1 MLENIAQETIYQLVY
16 ASKVAEGFSE
26 KDLIDILHTSR
37 KNNKNIH
44 ISGALVY
51 NKGYFLQMI
60 EGEQVV
66 VETLFKKITQDVR
79 HVKIS
84 CFYRSQVP
92 NRVFP
97 DWYMSFFQH
106 EAGENIDLS
115 GLVNLYESQHPASQ
129 FFIER
134 LLEVQKKLFDTYY
147 TTTDSYSIR
156 EINGIIEEVCSP
168 STRLIFD
175 MMHDIKLATHTLRLK
190 LGFDCLSVGVIVTDM
205 QRNITYINHS
215 AVKLLRN
222 AEADIRSD
230 LPNFNVDDLIGKNID
245 LFHKNPAHQI
255 NILDQLTNTL
265 EFIIT
270 LGGRFLSIKVSAIS
284 DELEQPLGYMAEVED
299 ITIKE
304 KNKADLQQSI
314 EKNLLL
320 NNQVNQLQ
328 RVESIS
334 RLTAGIAHDFNNILA
349 AITGYNQLNRYST
362 EETTNE
368 KLKEEILFNTD
379 QVEIAS
385 QRGINLIKKMMAYTR
400 QNPINKEIDIKPT
413 LEVIEEVLALLR
425 PTLTSKFDL
434 NKFIHS
440 TVEIHID
447 AIELHQI
454 LTNLIVNA
462 RDAMKTGGIIT
473 VSLKKVTHNQYCTAC
488 TESLQGAFV
497 ELAVSDTGSGIE
509 KGVITHIFDPF
520 FTTKPV
526 GEGTGLGLST
536 VSGMVHEAQGHI
548 IVESKTSGPNSGTV
562 FKLLFPPR

>member
-1 MLENIAQETIYQLVY
+1 MLENIAQENIYQLVY

-26 KDLIDILHTSR
+26 KDLIDILRTSR
-37 KNNKNIH
+37 KNNKAIH

-66 VETLFKKITQDVR
+66 VDALFKKITHDVR
-79 HVKIS
+79 HEKIS
-84 CFYRSQVP
+84 RFYRGTVP

-97 DWYMSFFQH
+97 DWYMGFFQN
-106 EAGENIDLS
+106 EADENIDLS
-115 GLVNLYESQHPASQ
+115 ELVNLCESQHPASQ
-129 FFIER
+129 FFLER
-134 LLEVQKKLFDTYY
+134 LLEVQKKLLDTYH
-147 TTTDSYSIR
+147 TTADSVR
-156 EINGIIEEVCSP
+156 EINWIIEEVCS
-168 STRLIFD
+168 SSMRLIFD
-175 MMHDIKLATHTLRLK
+175 MMHDTKLATHTLRLK
-190 LGFDCLSVGVIVTDM
+190 LGFDSLSVGVIVTDLK
-205 QRNITYINHS
+205 RNIAYINHS
-215 AVKLLRN
+215 AVKILSN
-222 AEADIRSD
+222 AEEDIRSD
-230 LPNFNVDDLIGKNID
+230 LPNFNVDDLLGKNID

-255 NILDQLTNTL
+255 NILDQLTNTV
-265 EFIIT
+265 ESIIT
-270 LGGRFLSIKVSAIS
+270 LGGRFLSIKVTAIS
-284 DELEQPLGYMAEVED
+284 DEFEQPMGYMAEVED

-304 KNKADLQQSI
+304 KNKADLEKSI

-349 AITGYNQLNRYST
+349 AITGYNQLNRYSI

-368 KLKEEILFNTD
+368 KLKEEVLFNTD

-400 QNPINKEIDIKPT
+400 QNPVNKEIDIKPT

-440 TVEIHID
+440 TVEIYID

-462 RDAMKTGGIIT
+462 RDAMKAGGIIT
-473 VSLKKVTHNQYCTAC
+473 VSLKKVTHNKYCTAC
-488 TESLQGAFV
+488 TESLNGPFV

-562 FKLLFPPR
+562 FKLLFPLR

>member
-1 MLENIAQETIYQLVY
+1 MLENIAQENIYQLVY

-26 KDLIDILHTSR
+26 KDLIDILRTSR
-37 KNNKNIH
+37 KNNKAIH

-66 VETLFKKITQDVR
+66 VDALFKKITQDVR
-79 HVKIS
+79 HEKIS
-84 CFYRSQVP
+84 RFYRGTVP

-97 DWYMSFFQH
+97 DWYMGFFQN
-106 EAGENIDLS
+106 EADENIDLS
-115 GLVNLYESQHPASQ
+115 ELVNLCESQHPASQ
-129 FFIER
+129 FFLER
-134 LLEVQKKLFDTYY
+134 LLEVQKKLLDTYH
-147 TTTDSYSIR
+147 TTADSVR
-156 EINGIIEEVCSP
+156 EINWIIEEVCS
-168 STRLIFD
+168 SSMRLIFD
-175 MMHDIKLATHTLRLK
+175 MMHDTKLATHTLRLK
-190 LGFDCLSVGVIVTDM
+190 LGFDSLSVGVIVTDLK
-205 QRNITYINHS
+205 RNIAYINHS
-215 AVKLLRN
+215 AVKILSN
-222 AEADIRSD
+222 AEEDIRSD
-230 LPNFNVDDLIGKNID
+230 LPNFNVDDLLGKNID

-255 NILDQLTNTL
+255 NILDQLTNTV
-265 EFIIT
+265 ESIIT
-270 LGGRFLSIKVSAIS
+270 LGGRFLSIKVTAIS
-284 DELEQPLGYMAEVED
+284 DEFEQPMGYMAEVED

-304 KNKADLQQSI
+304 KNKADLEKSI

-349 AITGYNQLNRYST
+349 AITGYNQLNRYSI

-368 KLKEEILFNTD
+368 KLKEEVLFNTD

-400 QNPINKEIDIKPT
+400 QNPVNKEIDIKPT

-440 TVEIHID
+440 TVEIYID

-462 RDAMKTGGIIT
+462 RDAMKAGGIIT
-473 VSLKKVTHNQYCTAC
+473 VSLKKVTHNKYCTAC
-488 TESLQGAFV
+488 TESLNGPFV

-562 FKLLFPPR
+562 FKLLFPLR